1 MSAPLY
7 NRDILALA
15 VATADYMPLADASHR
30 VSKRAPL
37 CGSAIILDLDT
48 DDAGRVARV
57 GMHVEACALGQA
69 SATLLARHAPGLGLA
84 DLRAAR
90 GAIAGWFAPTTRTP
104 STPERAFWHWP
115 TVWAAT
121 PPVRWPPNSSSP
133 LWPTSTTT
141 NPAATCWPS

>member
-15 VATADYMPLADASHR
+15 VATAEFLPLADAR
-30 VSKRAPL
+30 YRASKRAPL

-48 DDAGRVARV
+48 DDAGRVMRV

-84 DLRAAR
+84 EIRTAR
-90 GAIAGWFAPTTRTP
+90 DGIAGWFAGEGDRPDWPGFDLLAPARDYP
-104 STPERAFWHWP
+104 ARHGAILLPFDAAIAVLEERA
-115 TVWAAT
+115 AA
-121 PPVRWPPNSSSP
+121 
-133 LWPTSTTT
+133 
-141 NPAATCWPS
+141 A

>member
-15 VATADYMPLADASHR
+15 VATAEYLPIADARHQ

-48 DDAGRVARV
+48 DDAGRVTRV

-69 SATLLARHAPGLGLA
+69 SAALLARHAPGLGLA
-84 DLRAAR
+84 ELRAAR
-90 GAIAGWFAPTTRTP
+90 DGIASWFAGADVQPDWPGFDLLAPAQGYPARHGAILLPFDAAIAALE
-104 STPERAFWHWP
+104 ERA
-115 TVWAAT
+115 AA
-121 PPVRWPPNSSSP
+121 
-133 LWPTSTTT
+133 
-141 NPAATCWPS
+141 A

>member
-15 VATADYMPLADASHR
+15 VATAEYLPIADARHR

-48 DDAGRVARV
+48 DDAGRVTRV

-69 SATLLARHAPGLGLA
+69 SAALLARHAPGLGLTE
-84 DLRAAR
+84 LRAAR
-90 GAIAGWFAPTTRTP
+90 DGIASWFAGADTQPDWPGFDLLAPAQGYPARHGAILLPFDAAIAALE
-104 STPERAFWHWP
+104 ERA
-115 TVWAAT
+115 AA
-121 PPVRWPPNSSSP
+121 
-133 LWPTSTTT
+133 
-141 NPAATCWPS
+141 A